1 RTLTQAIDGPQCWHI
16 SRPHQQSLFTTD
28 CGIPL
33 QALVKIPGLCEAG
46 QPFLGPDSSA
56 AHAAGVQSVRL
67 IAGRILH
74 RTDNRTVVRFL
85 RVDPQAPA
93 LMPPRLVAP

>member
-1 RTLTQAIDGPQCWHI
+1 M
-16 SRPHQQSLFTTD
+16 
-28 CGIPL
+28 
-33 QALVKIPGLCEAG
+33 PGR
-46 QPFLGPDSSA
+46 DSIA

-67 IAGRILH
+67 MAGRILH

>member
-1 RTLTQAIDGPQCWHI
+1 MSGRGSI
-16 SRPHQQSLFTTD
+16 
-28 CGIPL
+28 
-33 QALVKIPGLCEAG
+33 
-46 QPFLGPDSSA
+46 A
-56 AHAAGVQSVRL
+56 AQAAGVQSVRL
-67 IAGRILH
+67 MAGRTMD

>member
-1 RTLTQAIDGPQCWHI
+1 M
-16 SRPHQQSLFTTD
+16 
-28 CGIPL
+28 
-33 QALVKIPGLCEAG
+33 PGR
-46 QPFLGPDSSA
+46 DSIA
-56 AHAAGVQSVRL
+56 AHAAGVQGVRL
-67 IAGRILH
+67 MAGRRLH